1 MALLQL
7 GHCVPHLG
15 SENNIRN
22 LMRIE
27 KQQHPKNRKFIKS
40 IIINTMFSIYNFQT
54 VLDNLDGSNIQII
67 FPYNTYFNPFIKPRI
82 LVKI

>member
-27 KQQHPKNRKFIKS
+27 KQQHPKNRKFVKS
-40 IIINTMFSIYNFQT
+40 IINIMFSIYNFQT
-54 VLDNLDGSNIQII
+54 VLDNLDSSNIQIL
-67 FPYNTYFNPFIKPRI
+67 FLYNTYFNPFIKPQI